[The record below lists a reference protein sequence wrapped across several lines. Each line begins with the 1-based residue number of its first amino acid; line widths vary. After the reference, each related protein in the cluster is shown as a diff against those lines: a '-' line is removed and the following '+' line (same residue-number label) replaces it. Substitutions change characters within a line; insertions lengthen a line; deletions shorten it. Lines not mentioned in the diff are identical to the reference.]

1 MHASTWLLSRKL
13 SRSAVVR
20 TFKLAYEQSKI
31 VSLDPNYTTVVW
43 PDYQEAQQVMQD
55 ICRYVTII
63 KASLDDAN
71 RFFGPGYEPAAYIE
85 MLHELG
91 SQTVIFTMGRKGTL
105 LAKDGH
111 LVGRLPIRPIKA
123 IDATG
128 AGDAFWA
135 GFLVAM
141 LDGHS
146 LEYCLLF
153 AREIVEMK
161 LTTVGPLPA
170 AIDRHEIYARLPDP
184 SSEISLG

>member
-1 MHASTWLLSRKL
+1 
-13 SRSAVVR
+13 
-20 TFKLAYEQSKI
+20 
-31 VSLDPNYTTVVW
+31 
-43 PDYQEAQQVMQD
+43 
-55 ICRYVTII
+55 VTII
-63 KASLDDAN
+63 KASLDDAH
-71 RFFGPGYEPAAYIE
+71 RFFGPGYEPTAYIE

-91 SQTVIFTMGRKGTL
+91 PQTVVFTMGSKEGAL
-105 LAKDGH
+105 LSQDGR
-111 LVGRLPIRPIKA
+111 LVGRLPVRPIKVV
-123 IDATG
+123 DATG

-161 LTTVGPLPA
+161 LTTVDPLPA
-170 AIDRHEIYARLPDP
+170 IIDRDEIYARLPDP